1 MIHTVGS
8 FRRADP
14 VFRPDCTGISDQ
26 SISENCFPAAAGNE
40 FSDTLRNQKGRE
52 FEMTEGIA
60 ERRKRGG
67 AGFLAA
73 ATFVTFLSFPA
84 LAQQSP
90 EFAYPAEKWASLRD
104 DQLEYSEIADLVH
117 EYNNTVLQNHIAW
130 QDERDKNKDDI
141 AQDYY
146 DTADNI
152 YSNLQYPDSD
162 DSNYGSQMAAALN
175 SRLQAD
181 QLMERG
187 DESTEDSETI
197 KLGYDQTEANLVKQA
212 QKLMIEYW
220 SQYYALDSLRQRK
233 IQAENSY
240 QSEQT
245 RMSAGM
251 STQAKVLSAK
261 EAVSSAEASILSAE
275 SNLEKTKDSLILM
288 LGWSYGA
295 EVTVGELPDPDP
307 AQIESIDVESDIQ
320 KALGNN
326 YSLKLTEKR
335 LENARTEK
343 VKNTQ
348 EQTGKNQREAI
359 ATNVKN
365 SHASL
370 LLARSNY
377 EQAVQA
383 CELEKTSMDSAER
396 KLAAGT
402 ITRNDYQ
409 NQQSSYVTAQANVLT
424 KKLALLTAMTDYQWA
439 VDGLAPAS

>member
-1 MIHTVGS
+1 M
-8 FRRADP
+8 R
-14 VFRPDCTGISDQ
+14 
-26 SISENCFPAAAGNE
+26 
-40 FSDTLRNQKGRE
+40 
-52 FEMTEGIA
+52 EGIA
-60 ERRKRGG
+60 GKHRRRI
-67 AGFLAA
+67 ACFLAA
-73 ATFVTFLSFPA
+73 AAVTLLSFPA

-104 DQLEYSEIADLVH
+104 NQLEYTEIADLVH

-130 QDERDKNKDDI
+130 QEERDKDNDDI

-212 QKLMIEYW
+212 QKTMIEYW
-220 SQYYALDSLRQRK
+220 SQYYTLDSLQEK
-233 IQAENSY
+233 KLQAVSSY

-245 RMSAGM
+245 RMNAGM
-251 STQAKVLSAK
+251 STQAKVLSAS
-261 EAVSSAEASILSAE
+261 EAVSSAEASILSAK
-275 SNLEKTKDSLILM
+275 SSLEKTKESLTLM
-288 LGWSYGA
+288 LGWSYGS
-295 EVTVGELPDPDP
+295 EVTIGELPDPDP
-307 AQIESIDVESDIQ
+307 AQIEAIDVESDIQ
-320 KALGNN
+320 KALDNN

-335 LENARTEK
+335 LKNARTEK
-343 VKNTQ
+343 VRNTQ
-348 EQTGKNQREAI
+348 EQTRKNQREAI
-359 ATNVKN
+359 ATNVKD
-365 SHASL
+365 SYTSL

-377 EQAVQA
+377 EQAVHA

-409 NQQSSYVTAQANVLT
+409 NQQSSYLTAEVNVRT
-424 KKLALLTAMTDYQWA
+424 RKLALLTAMVDYQWA
-439 VDGLAPAS
+439 VDGLASAS

>member
-1 MIHTVGS
+1 M
-8 FRRADP
+8 
-14 VFRPDCTGISDQ
+14 
-26 SISENCFPAAAGNE
+26 
-40 FSDTLRNQKGRE
+40 
-52 FEMTEGIA
+52 
-60 ERRKRGG
+60 
-67 AGFLAA
+67 
-73 ATFVTFLSFPA
+73 
-84 LAQQSP
+84 
-90 EFAYPAEKWASLRD
+90 
-104 DQLEYSEIADLVH
+104 
-117 EYNNTVLQNHIAW
+117 
-130 QDERDKNKDDI
+130 
-141 AQDYY
+141 
-146 DTADNI
+146 
-152 YSNLQYPDSD
+152 
-162 DSNYGSQMAAALN
+162 
-175 SRLQAD
+175 
-181 QLMERG
+181 
-187 DESTEDSETI
+187 
-197 KLGYDQTEANLVKQA
+197 
-212 QKLMIEYW
+212 MIEYW

-307 AQIESIDVESDIQ
+307 AQIELIDVESDIQ

-359 ATNVKN
+359 ATNVKD

>member
-1 MIHTVGS
+1 M
-8 FRRADP
+8 R
-14 VFRPDCTGISDQ
+14 
-26 SISENCFPAAAGNE
+26 
-40 FSDTLRNQKGRE
+40 
-52 FEMTEGIA
+52 EGIA
-60 ERRKRGG
+60 GKHRRRI
-67 AGFLAA
+67 ACFLAA
-73 ATFVTFLSFPA
+73 AAVTLLSFPA

-104 DQLEYSEIADLVH
+104 NQLEYTEIADLVH

-130 QDERDKNKDDI
+130 QEERDKDNDDI

-212 QKLMIEYW
+212 QKTMIEYW
-220 SQYYALDSLRQRK
+220 SQYYTLDSLQEK
-233 IQAENSY
+233 KLQAVSSY

-245 RMSAGM
+245 RMNAGM
-251 STQAKVLSAK
+251 STQAKVLSAS
-261 EAVSSAEASILSAE
+261 EAVSSAEASILSAK
-275 SNLEKTKDSLILM
+275 SSLEKTKESLTLM
-288 LGWSYGA
+288 LGWSYGS
-295 EVTVGELPDPDP
+295 EVTIGELPDPDP
-307 AQIESIDVESDIQ
+307 AQIEAIDVESDIQ
-320 KALGNN
+320 KALDNN

-335 LENARTEK
+335 LKNARTEK
-343 VKNTQ
+343 VRNTQ
-348 EQTGKNQREAI
+348 EQTRKNQREAI
-359 ATNVKN
+359 ATNVKD
-365 SHASL
+365 SYTSL

-409 NQQSSYVTAQANVLT
+409 NQQSSYLTAEVNVRT
-424 KKLALLTAMTDYQWA
+424 RKLALLTAMVDYQWA
-439 VDGLAPAS
+439 VDGLASAS